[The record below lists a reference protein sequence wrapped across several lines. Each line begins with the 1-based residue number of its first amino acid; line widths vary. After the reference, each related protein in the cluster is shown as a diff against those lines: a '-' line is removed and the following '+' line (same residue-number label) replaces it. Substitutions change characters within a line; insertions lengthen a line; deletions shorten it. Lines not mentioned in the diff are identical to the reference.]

1 MEDLDG
7 ERCRP
12 EFADAILRDLE
23 WLGLCWDG
31 PVILQS
37 EQAAAHQ
44 AALEKLRRAG
54 LCYPCV
60 CTRREIREAASAP
73 QAPPGA
79 ASNSDPGAASAYP
92 GTCRGRFKS
101 GPEADAANDAND
113 ADAAGAAGAANDA
126 NADDADG
133 AAGAASGRP
142 VAWRLRVEP
151 GAVSFSDG
159 LYGAQSFDPGR
170 EVGDFPIA
178 RRDGQAAYQ
187 LAVVVDD
194 AAAGVTEV
202 MRARDLLP
210 STARQVLLLR
220 HLGLAAPSWT
230 HLPLVLDQHGQR
242 LAKRSDALSL
252 QALREAGKTPGQIVA
267 WAAASAG
274 LHGEDPQ
281 LAPDPADPKAR
292 PSDYLA
298 TFRRATLTR
307 GDVQAPSQF

>member
-1 MEDLDG
+1 MSCPVGRLAPSPTGLLHLGHARSFLLAWWSVRSRAGRLVLRMEDLDG

-101 GPEADAANDAND
+101 GPEAD
-113 ADAAGAAGAANDA
+113 
-126 NADDADG
+126 
-133 AAGAASGRP
+133 
-142 VAWRLRVEP
+142 
-151 GAVSFSDG
+151 
-159 LYGAQSFDPGR
+159 
-170 EVGDFPIA
+170 
-178 RRDGQAAYQ
+178 
-187 LAVVVDD
+187 
-194 AAAGVTEV
+194 
-202 MRARDLLP
+202 
-210 STARQVLLLR
+210 
-220 HLGLAAPSWT
+220 
-230 HLPLVLDQHGQR
+230 
-242 LAKRSDALSL
+242 
-252 QALREAGKTPGQIVA
+252 
-267 WAAASAG
+267 
-274 LHGEDPQ
+274 
-281 LAPDPADPKAR
+281 
-292 PSDYLA
+292 
-298 TFRRATLTR
+298 
-307 GDVQAPSQF
+307 